1 MHTHRFA
8 VTALMTLAT
17 IGPLSGCVFGGDATE
32 DPVTFEFTQSRGC
45 ATLFGAGCPATG
57 PVLVG
62 VHESLRVRVP
72 RGRDPQGNLTVRSL
86 DPDVVQVSSP
96 SPTVGNAEVTYQAPL
111 ETLREGVATVV
122 LQRADG
128 SVVDRTRVTVAAAQ
142 GLDVV
147 NDEPAQATLSADG
160 SALVVRLG
168 RQASITGYATGAQG
182 VRLHGNDGVVWTV
195 ADRNVAEL
203 SFGLTTG
210 SRIADDHV
218 YVLPRAVGETRV
230 TVVAGA
236 QSRTLTL
243 TVTE

>member
-1 MHTHRFA
+1 MHTQRFA
-8 VTALMTLAT
+8 VTALMTLTT
-17 IGPLSGCVFGGDATE
+17 IGPLSGCMIGGDAAE
-32 DPVTFEFTQSRGC
+32 DPVTFALTQSRGC
-45 ATLFGAGCPATG
+45 AELFGPACPATE
-57 PVLVG
+57 PLLVG

-72 RGRDPQGNLTVRSL
+72 RGSDPQGNLTVRSL

-96 SPTVGNAEVTYQAPL
+96 SPTVGNADVTYQAPI

-128 SVVDRTRVTVAAAQ
+128 SVVERTRLTVVAAR

-160 SALVVRLG
+160 AALTLRLG
-168 RQASITGYATGAQG
+168 RQASITGYATNGQG

-195 ADRNVAEL
+195 DDRGVAEL

-210 SRIADDHV
+210 ARIADDHV
-218 YVLPRAVGETRV
+218 YLLPRAAGVTRL